1 MNVILGA
8 LNGMLQYSRGREV
21 GGYGILGIV
30 IAIVAV
36 YQWDNLLP
44 VLRRIGVV
52 DFFDKI
58 GLIYINDPGT
68 TGLAVFLFI
77 LEICIVLAI
86 VMVAVIILGLIV
98 SIFCSSK
105 VGTIIILTLLSPII
119 AIAIITFVIFYLLFQ
134 TLGLKSKKQRM
145 RDDEDKWYMENYGT
159 KSPQTIAEEEHN
171 MTPINVLKRY
181 CEEWDYDT
189 AMDYLNT
196 IPMYGDKRFLLGET
210 TTGEIYVLLPD
221 PTIKYS
227 IMNPGLSGEL
237 TLIGLDVQKQKYI
250 DDFVELKKTDH
261 RLGDRKLVISF
272 VHQVE
277 DSEKHSPFAVSELI
291 IYKPAEEII
300 RFFMP
305 DYERKDFKAYLSPL
319 GERKE
324 YTERADRYQQ
334 YYFETKERLLKDISN
349 AKEKYEFEQLVS
361 YVKTLNAPNEDVIK
375 LMRDSSVEMETN

>member
-21 GGYGILGIV
+21 GGYGILGIL

-36 YQWDNLLP
+36 YQWDHILTF
-44 VLRRIGVV
+44 LRRIGVV

-86 VMVAVIILGLIV
+86 IMFAVLVIGVIA
-98 SIFCSSK
+98 SIFFSSK
-105 VGTIIILTLLSPII
+105 VGTIIIVTFLAPII
-119 AIAIITFVIFYLLFQ
+119 LVVLFTYLLIWSLLQ
-134 TLGLKSKKQRM
+134 SLGIKSKKQKM
-145 RDDEDKWYMENYGT
+145 KEEEDEWYIDNYGT
-159 KSPQTIAEEEHN
+159 KSPETIANEEYR
-171 MTPINVLKRY
+171 MTPEEVLKRY

-189 AMDYLNT
+189 AMDYLNI

-210 TTGEIYVLLPD
+210 TSGEFYVLLPD

-237 TLIGLDVQKQKYI
+237 TLIRLNVQKQKFI
-250 DDFVELKKTDH
+250 DDIVELKKTEH

-277 DSEKHSPFAVSELI
+277 DSEKHSPFAVSKLI
-291 IYKPAEEII
+291 NYKPAEEII

-334 YYFETKERLLKDISN
+334 YYFETKEQLLTDISN
-349 AKEKYEFEQLVS
+349 AKGKYEFEQLVS

-375 LMRDSSVEMETN
+375 LMRESSVEMETN

>member
-8 LNGMLQYSRGREV
+8 LNGMLQYSRGKEV

-30 IAIVAV
+30 LAILAV
-36 YQWDNLLP
+36 YQWNHILP
-44 VLRRIGVV
+44 FLRKIGVV
-52 DFFDKI
+52 DFFSKI
-58 GLIYINDPGT
+58 GLIYENDPGT

-86 VMVAVIILGLIV
+86 IMFAVLVLGVIA
-98 SIFCSSK
+98 SIFFSSK
-105 VGTIIILTLLSPII
+105 VGTIIIVTLLAPII
-119 AIAIITFVIFYLLFQ
+119 LVVLFTYLLIW
-134 TLGLKSKKQRM
+134 TLLQGLGIKSKKQRIQEE
-145 RDDEDKWYMENYGT
+145 EDKWYMDTYGT
-159 KSPQTIAEEEHN
+159 KSPETIAKEEYR
-171 MTPINVLKRY
+171 MTPIEVLKRY
-181 CEEWDYDT
+181 CEELDYDT
-189 AMDYLNT
+189 AMSYLNT
-196 IPMYGDKRFLLGET
+196 IPMFGDNRFLLGET
-210 TTGEIYVLLPD
+210 TSGEIFVLLPD

-237 TLIGLDVQKQKYI
+237 TVVRLDIQKQKFI
-250 DDFVELKKTDH
+250 DDYVEFKNTEH

-272 VHQVE
+272 IHQVE
-277 DSEKHSPFAVSELI
+277 DSQKHSPFAVSKLI
-291 IYKPAEEII
+291 NYIPAEEII

-334 YYFETKERLLKDISN
+334 YYFETKEQLLKEISN

-361 YVKTLNAPNEDVIK
+361 YVKTLNAPNEDIIK
-375 LMRDSSVEMETN
+375 LMRNSSVEMETK

>member
-1 MNVILGA
+1 MNVILGTI
-8 LNGMLQYSRGREV
+8 NGMLQYSRGKEV

-36 YQWDNLLP
+36 YQWDHILP
-44 VLRRIGVV
+44 FLRRIGVV

-86 VMVAVIILGLIV
+86 IMFAVLVIGVIA
-98 SIFCSSK
+98 SIFFSSK
-105 VGTIIILTLLSPII
+105 VGTIIIVTLLAPII
-119 AIAIITFVIFYLLFQ
+119 LVVLFTYLLIWSLLQ
-134 TLGLKSKKQRM
+134 SLGIKSKKQKM
-145 RDDEDKWYMENYGT
+145 KEEEDEWYMDNYGT
-159 KSPQTIAEEEHN
+159 KSPETIAKEEYRMAPKE
-171 MTPINVLKRY
+171 VLKRY
-181 CEEWDYDT
+181 CEKWDYDT

-237 TLIGLDVQKQKYI
+237 TVIRLDVQKQKYI
-250 DDFVELKKTDH
+250 DDYVEFKKKEH
-261 RLGDRKLVISF
+261 RLGDSKLILSF

-277 DSEKHSPFAVSELI
+277 ESQKDSILGIPKLI
-291 IYKPAEEII
+291 THKPAEEIVN
-300 RFFMP
+300 FCMP
-305 DYERKDFKAYLSPL
+305 DYELKDFKTYLSL
-319 GERKE
+319 IGERPE
-324 YTERADRYQQ
+324 YALQAESYQK
-334 YYFETKERLLKDISN
+334 YYFETKEQLLNDISN
-349 AKEKYEFEQLVS
+349 ARGKYEFEQLVS
-361 YVKTLNAPNEDVIK
+361 YVKTFNAPNEDVIK
-375 LMRDSSVEMETN
+375 LMRDSSIEMETN